1 MKHLFI
7 VLLTALLS
15 LPTMAGDFELDF
27 LRNKD
32 GTQTII
38 HNTEDWLLVSDTAGF
53 DLLIDK
59 SLTKE
64 KKTIYLLHSVTI
76 LKPPKTFAGIEGITA
91 RIYTNGVLMC
101 DNAIVSLSGEFY
113 TDKNGVIIFYNAFEP
128 GTYLVEVL
136 TKNTARN
143 DVYNL
148 LCKDSE

>member
-1 MKHLFI
+1 MKHLFT

-38 HNTEDWLLVSDTAGF
+38 HNPEDWLLVSDTVGF

-59 SLTKE
+59 SLTKQ
-64 KKTIYLLHSVTI
+64 KKSIYLLHSVTI
-76 LKPPKTFAGIEGITA
+76 LKPPKAFAGIEGITS
-91 RIYTNGVLMC
+91 RIYTNGILMC
-101 DNAIVSLSGEFY
+101 DSAIVSLSGEFY

-148 LCKDSE
+148 LCKDSI